1 MIDATAV
8 ALLLD
13 ELDYSFD
20 LYECYGETY
29 GQYRYEMGVY
39 GDAWPGA
46 FDQIRGL
53 EEAIDEMRAI
63 GDLVEAISP
72 PWVSSFT
79 PLTNEPF

>member
-1 MIDATAV
+1 
-8 ALLLD
+8 
-13 ELDYSFD
+13 
-20 LYECYGETY
+20 
-29 GQYRYEMGVY
+29 MGVY
-39 GDAWPGA
+39 GDAWPGS

-79 PLTNEPF
+79 PLTHEPF